1 MSDER
6 QQDQPKSKK
15 GKKKIQEGTV
25 ERVTKKTTNPN
36 PDTSS

>member
-15 GKKKIQEGTV
+15 GKKKNTRGNSGESD
-25 ERVTKKTTNPN
+25 KKNH
-36 PDTSS
+36 